1 MAVCNPAGPGPPDRP
16 WRSRS
21 GHGHGHGH
29 GHGPVT
35 VTVTVTVTAWSRT
48 RSRSRSRS
56 RSLSRSRLR
65 SGHGSSSRGCLQ
77 PGRPILFS
85 PSRALP
91 RGPPPLPRQVPRALA
106 PRLASDPGS
115 RPPRCGFALSGLA
128 VLCSARREGPLT
140 CAVSTNP
147 RTSQRVAT
155 ARPQCVATT
164 RGLWPRGHQPL
175 VAWPGHQPLRLVAT
189 HSMRGRAAAT
199 LSLSAWQCT
208 PPSAR
213 TAASPQASPRPA
225 AAPAARWQRLA
236 SPGGCASATH
246 PAAAPRTSWRSR
258 YPNLS
263 ESSPSTVHPLFFF
276 FNRAKQS
283 AIPRAAPSPRP
294 VGSHWHGATLLPL
307 ARYSSPSRRA
317 LGTAGRHGRPGP
329 GDTDSLSVIGGR
341 TVTVAQAPG
350 RTPGFCRPGH
360 TLNTTPSSLASITM
374 IIGAA
379 PPLAVHHGQNRRH
392 GHWHEA
398 RCYDLPLLPSAQT
411 F

>member
-16 WRSRS
+16 WWSRS

-175 VAWPGHQPLRLVAT
+175 VAWPGHQPPAT
-189 HSMRGRAAAT
+189 AR
-199 LSLSAWQCT
+199 
-208 PPSAR
+208 PPRFRFQPGSAR
-213 TAASPQASPRPA
+213 RHRPHGRVAAGIT
-225 AAPAARWQRLA
+225 
-236 SPGGCASATH
+236 SPGGCSGG
-246 PAAAPRTSWRSR
+246 PMAAPRLARRLRLRNAPGGGTSHELAKS
-258 YPNLS
+258 LS
-263 ESSPSTVHPLFFF
+263 QLIRVLAIHSPSSFFLL
-276 FNRAKQS
+276 QS
-283 AIPRAAPSPRP
+283 GQTKR
-294 VGSHWHGATLLPL
+294 
-307 ARYSSPSRRA
+307 
-317 LGTAGRHGRPGP
+317 
-329 GDTDSLSVIGGR
+329 
-341 TVTVAQAPG
+341 
-350 RTPGFCRPGH
+350 
-360 TLNTTPSSLASITM
+360 NTPSGSVT
-374 IIGAA
+374 AA
-379 PPLAVHHGQNRRH
+379 RR
-392 GHWHEA
+392 
-398 RCYDLPLLPSAQT
+398 
-411 F
+411 